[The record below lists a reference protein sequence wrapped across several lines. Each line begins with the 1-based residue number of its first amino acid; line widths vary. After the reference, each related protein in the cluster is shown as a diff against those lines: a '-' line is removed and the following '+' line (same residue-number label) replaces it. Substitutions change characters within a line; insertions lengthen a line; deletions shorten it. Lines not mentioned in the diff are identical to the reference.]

1 MQAGPRSEEV
11 GFAHD
16 SALEGAEFE
25 PSVPG
30 HDQLNCGAPP
40 CSLPAS
46 DRGAGTGSVVQ
57 LALFCAANH
66 SVEPGA
72 GTALGVAVWIAARA
86 LARVL
91 EDFPVRHRL
100 LEPIEELRGRIDLV
114 IVLALRKHPSRG
126 GIRRA
131 TARSRGYGRSRSR
144 SARSELAGA

>member
-1 MQAGPRSEEV
+1 
-11 GFAHD
+11 
-16 SALEGAEFE
+16 
-25 PSVPG
+25 
-30 HDQLNCGAPP
+30 
-40 CSLPAS
+40 
-46 DRGAGTGSVVQ
+46 
-57 LALFCAANH
+57 
-66 SVEPGA
+66 VEPGA

-144 SARSELAGA
+144 SARSEPAGA